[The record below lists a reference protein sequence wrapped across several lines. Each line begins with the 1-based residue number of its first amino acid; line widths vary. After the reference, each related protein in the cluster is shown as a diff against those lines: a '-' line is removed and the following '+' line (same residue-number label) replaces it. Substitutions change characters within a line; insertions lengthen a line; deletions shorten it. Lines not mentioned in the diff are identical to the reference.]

1 MTFRLRGL
9 LALPTVLAVL
19 LSGCGNGSGDSTA
32 PESPA
37 ADETGATGETG
48 ETDATGET
56 EATGTPDATGE
67 TGETGETGAAVD
79 TVAEGTLTVCSD
91 IPYAPFEFE
100 EGGALTGF
108 DIELMRGMAEQLGLE
123 AEFVDTDFDGIIPS
137 LLAGGCDAIA
147 SAMTITDERAEQVDF
162 SEPYFDADQSL
173 LVSADDEETYATLDA
188 LEGAIIGVQAST
200 TGEAY
205 ATENTPEGATI
216 QSFPDADSLFLA
228 LEGGQIDAILQDLPV
243 NGYRATQEDS
253 VVVTETFETGEQY
266 GFAMAKDS
274 TLVEPV
280 NEALAALREDGTYDE
295 QYETWFGVAPE

>member
-1 MTFRLRGL
+1 MRGL
-9 LALPTVLAVL
+9 KRTRWVA
-19 LSGCGNGSGDSTA
+19 
-32 PESPA
+32 
-37 ADETGATGETG
+37 
-48 ETDATGET
+48 
-56 EATGTPDATGE
+56 
-67 TGETGETGAAVD
+67 GAAVVALAVTACGGDDPVD
-79 TVAEGTLTVCSD
+79 TGGDGTDVDTGEDLGLGTEGTLTVCSD
-91 IPYAPFEFE
+91 VPYEPFEFE
-100 EGGALTGF
+100 DADAPSGYSGF
-108 DIELMRGMAEQLGLE
+108 DIDLMQAIAENLELELVVTVTA
-123 AEFVDTDFDGIIPS
+123 FDALSSGTAVES
-137 LLAGGCDAIA
+137 DACDVAA
-147 SAMTITDERAEQVDF
+147 SAMTITEEREENVNF
-162 SEPYFDADQSL
+162 TEPYFDADQSL

-243 NGYRATQEDS
+243 NGYRATQDDS

-274 TLVEPV
+274 PLVEPV